1 MAFPYLCRKIVIMS
15 NIKQI
20 AEAYAKRVGYDTVR
34 PAGEKGGFL
43 YFHAFGQSCVGH
55 KTGLPHIIKINEVGQ
70 LLVVKNL
77 KEQMWAVKEEVK
89 LL

>member
-1 MAFPYLCRKIVIMS
+1 MS
-15 NIKQI
+15 NIRQI
-20 AEAYAKRVGYDTVR
+20 AEAYAMRAGYDTIR
-34 PAGEKGGFL
+34 PAGIKGGFS
-43 YFHAFGQSCVGH
+43 YFHAFNQSSIGH
-55 KTGLPHIIKINEVGQ
+55 KTGLPHIIKINEVGR